1 MSKGRPSGC
10 PFSFAAV
17 RLFRYFPAHPAAR
30 GTLLN
35 FNVEEP
41 LSAPYDMLI
50 KGGTVIDPAQG
61 LHAVRDV
68 AIAGGRIAALDNE
81 IYEET
86 AQTVIDAAGYLVAPG
101 LIDLHVHV
109 WWGVSHYGVAPD
121 PTCLAR
127 GVTTVYDTGSA
138 GADTFPGFK
147 KYVIDAS
154 ATRIKA
160 FLHVSSQGLLSPGIG
175 ELTDLR
181 FANVDRAV
189 RMCEAHRD
197 DIVGVKIRMS
207 KGLVGENG
215 RECLKRVCEIRDATG
230 LPLMVHPNA
239 SPLPFDEMIAELR
252 PGDIV
257 THCFHQSD
265 TGILDESGVVR
276 LSARK
281 ASEDGILFDVGH
293 GQGSFVF
300 DVAEAAMSQGFP
312 PDTISSDLHAY
323 NLDGPVYDLV
333 TTVSK
338 FLFLGLSLDQAL
350 EKVTAAPARAMGVLG
365 EIGTLRAD
373 ANADLTILDLKAG
386 SFVFTDTRGR
396 TRPAEQKLEV
406 VSTVRAGRLYA
417 PSAFEN

>member
-1 MSKGRPSGC
+1 
-10 PFSFAAV
+10 
-17 RLFRYFPAHPAAR
+17 
-30 GTLLN
+30 
-35 FNVEEP
+35 
-41 LSAPYDMLI
+41 MLI

-68 AIAGGRIAALDNE
+68 AIAGGRIAALDNA

-86 AQTVIDAAGYLVAPG
+86 AQTVIDADGYLVTPG

-109 WWGVSHYGVAPD
+109 WWGVSHYGVEPD

-138 GADTFPGFK
+138 GADTFPGFR

-154 ATRIKA
+154 TTRIKA

-181 FANVDRAV
+181 FADVDRAV
-189 RMCEAHRD
+189 RMCDAHRD
-197 DIVGVKIRMS
+197 AIVGVKIRMS

-215 RECLKRVCEIRDATG
+215 RETLRRACEIRDATG
-230 LPLMVHPNA
+230 LPLMVHPNS
-239 SPLPFDEMIAELR
+239 SPLTFDEMIAELR

-257 THCFHQSD
+257 THCFHKSD
-265 TGILDESGVVR
+265 TGVLDDSGAVR
-276 LSARK
+276 TAARR
-281 ASEDGILFDVGH
+281 AAEDGILFDVGH
-293 GQGSFVF
+293 GQGSFAF
-300 DVAEAAMSQGFP
+300 DVAEAAMSQGFL
-312 PDTISSDLHAY
+312 PDTISSDLHVY

-338 FLFLGLSLDQAL
+338 FLFLGFTLDQAL
-350 EKVTAAPARAMGVLG
+350 ERVTAAPARVMGVLG
-365 EIGTLRAD
+365 EIGTLRVD

-386 SFVFTDTRGR
+386 SFEFADTRGGIR
-396 TRPAEQKLEV
+396 SANQKLET
-406 VSTVRAGRLYA
+406 VSTIREGRLYA
-417 PSAFEN
+417 PSAFDD

>member
-1 MSKGRPSGC
+1 
-10 PFSFAAV
+10 
-17 RLFRYFPAHPAAR
+17 
-30 GTLLN
+30 
-35 FNVEEP
+35 
-41 LSAPYDMLI
+41 MLI
-50 KGGTVIDPAQG
+50 KGGTVIDPAQD
-61 LHAVRDV
+61 LHAARDV
-68 AIAGGRIAALDNE
+68 AIAGGRVAALDHE

-86 AQTVIDAAGYLVAPG
+86 AQTVIDASGYLVTPG

-109 WWGVSHYGVAPD
+109 WWGVSHYGVEPD

-175 ELTDLR
+175 EMTDLR
-181 FANVDRAV
+181 FADVDRAV
-189 RMCEAHRD
+189 RTCETHKD

-215 RECLKRVCEIRDATG
+215 REGLKRACEVRDATG

-239 SPLPFDEMIAELR
+239 SPLSFDEMIDALR

-265 TGILDESGVVR
+265 TGILDDSGAVR
-276 LSARK
+276 SSARR
-281 ASEDGILFDVGH
+281 AAEIGVLFDVGH
-293 GQGSFVF
+293 GQGSFTF
-300 DVAEAAMSQGFP
+300 DVAEAAMSQDFT
-312 PDTISSDLHAY
+312 PDVISSDLHVY
-323 NLDGPVYDLV
+323 NVNGPVYDLV

-338 FLFLGLSLDQAL
+338 FLDLGLSLEQAL

-365 EIGTLRAD
+365 EIGALRPGAK
-373 ANADLTILDLKAG
+373 ADLAVLDLKAG
-386 SFVFTDTRGR
+386 DFVFADTRGR
-396 TRPAEQKLEV
+396 TRPAEHKLEA
-406 VSTVRAGRLYA
+406 VSTIRAGRLYA
-417 PSAFEN
+417 PSAFDD

>member
-1 MSKGRPSGC
+1 M
-10 PFSFAAV
+10 
-17 RLFRYFPAHPAAR
+17 
-30 GTLLN
+30 
-35 FNVEEP
+35 
-41 LSAPYDMLI
+41 SAPFDMLI

-61 LHAVRDV
+61 LHATRDV

-86 AQTVIDAAGYLVAPG
+86 AQTVIDAAGYLVTPG

-109 WWGVSHYGVAPD
+109 WWGVSHYGVEPD

-138 GADTFPGFK
+138 GADTFPGFR
-147 KYVIDAS
+147 KYVIHAS

-181 FANVDRAV
+181 FADVDRAV
-189 RMCEAHRD
+189 GMCEAHKD

-215 RECLKRVCEIRDATG
+215 RECLKRACEIRNATG

-239 SPLPFDEMIAELR
+239 SPLSFDEMIDELR

-257 THCFHQSD
+257 THCFHRSD
-265 TGILDESGVVR
+265 TGILDNSGAVR
-276 LSARK
+276 PSART
-281 ASEDGILFDVGH
+281 AAENGIMFDVGH
-293 GQGSFVF
+293 GQGSFSF
-300 DVAEAAMSQGFP
+300 DVAEAAMSQDFP
-312 PDTISSDLHAY
+312 PGAISSDLHVY
-323 NLDGPVYDLV
+323 NLNGPVFDLV

-338 FLFLGLSLDQAL
+338 FLVLGLTLEQAL
-350 EKVTAAPARAMGVLG
+350 DKVTAAPARQMGVLG
-365 EIGTLRAD
+365 EIGTLRPD
-373 ANADLTILDLKAG
+373 ACADLAILELKPG
-386 SFVFTDTRGR
+386 SFEFADTRGG
-396 TRPAEQKLEV
+396 TRSAEHKLEA
-406 VSTVRAGRLYA
+406 VSTIRAGRLYA
-417 PSAFEN
+417 PSAFED

>member
-1 MSKGRPSGC
+1 M
-10 PFSFAAV
+10 
-17 RLFRYFPAHPAAR
+17 
-30 GTLLN
+30 
-35 FNVEEP
+35 
-41 LSAPYDMLI
+41 SAPFDMLI

-61 LHAVRDV
+61 LHAARDV

-86 AQTVIDAAGYLVAPG
+86 AQTVIDAAGYLVTPG

-109 WWGVSHYGVAPD
+109 WWGVSHYGVEPD

-138 GADTFPGFK
+138 GADTFPGFR
-147 KYVIDAS
+147 KYVIHAS

-181 FANVDRAV
+181 FADVDRAV
-189 RMCEAHRD
+189 GMCEAHKD

-215 RECLKRVCEIRDATG
+215 RECLKRACEIRNATG

-239 SPLPFDEMIAELR
+239 SPLSFDEMIDELR

-257 THCFHQSD
+257 THCFHRSD
-265 TGILDESGVVR
+265 TGILDNSGAVR
-276 LSARK
+276 PSART
-281 ASEDGILFDVGH
+281 AAENGIMFDVGH
-293 GQGSFVF
+293 GQGSFSF
-300 DVAEAAMSQGFP
+300 DVAEAAMSQDFP
-312 PDTISSDLHAY
+312 PGAISSDLHVY
-323 NLDGPVYDLV
+323 NLNGPVFDLV

-338 FLFLGLSLDQAL
+338 FLVLGLTLEQAL
-350 EKVTAAPARAMGVLG
+350 DKVTAAPARQMGVLG
-365 EIGTLRAD
+365 EIGTLRPGAC
-373 ANADLTILDLKAG
+373 ADLAILELKPG
-386 SFVFTDTRGR
+386 SFEFADTRGG
-396 TRPAEQKLEV
+396 TRSAEHKLEA
-406 VSTVRAGRLYA
+406 VSTIRAGRLYA
-417 PSAFEN
+417 PSAFED

>member
-1 MSKGRPSGC
+1 
-10 PFSFAAV
+10 
-17 RLFRYFPAHPAAR
+17 
-30 GTLLN
+30 
-35 FNVEEP
+35 
-41 LSAPYDMLI
+41 MLI

-86 AQTVIDAAGYLVAPG
+86 AQTVIDADGYLVTPG

-109 WWGVSHYGVAPD
+109 WWGVSHYGVEAD

-138 GADTFPGFK
+138 GADTFPGFR

-154 ATRIKA
+154 TTRIKA

-181 FANVDRAV
+181 FADVDRAV
-189 RMCEAHRD
+189 RMCEAHKD
-197 DIVGVKIRMS
+197 AIVGVKIRMS
-207 KGLVGENG
+207 KSLVGENG
-215 RECLKRVCEIRDATG
+215 REALRRACEIRDATG
-230 LPLMVHPNA
+230 LPLMVHPNS
-239 SPLPFDEMIAELR
+239 SPLTFDEMIAELS

-257 THCFHQSD
+257 THCFHNSH
-265 TGILDESGVVR
+265 TGVLDDSGAVR
-276 LSARK
+276 PAARR
-281 ASEDGILFDVGH
+281 AAEDGILFDVGH
-293 GQGSFVF
+293 GQGSFAF
-300 DVAEAAMSQGFP
+300 DVAEAAMSQGFL
-312 PDTISSDLHAY
+312 PDTISSDLHVY

-338 FLFLGLSLDQAL
+338 FLFLGFTLDQAL
-350 EKVTAAPARAMGVLG
+350 ERVTAAPARVMGVLG
-365 EIGTLRAD
+365 EIGTLRVD

-386 SFVFTDTRGR
+386 SFEFADTRGG
-396 TRPAEQKLEV
+396 TRSANQKLET
-406 VSTVRAGRLYA
+406 VSTIREGRLYA
-417 PSAFEN
+417 PSAFDH

>member
-1 MSKGRPSGC
+1 
-10 PFSFAAV
+10 
-17 RLFRYFPAHPAAR
+17 
-30 GTLLN
+30 
-35 FNVEEP
+35 
-41 LSAPYDMLI
+41 MLI

-86 AQTVIDAAGYLVAPG
+86 AQTVIDADGYLVTPG

-109 WWGVSHYGVAPD
+109 WWGVSHYGVEAD

-138 GADTFPGFK
+138 GADTFPGFR

-154 ATRIKA
+154 TTRIKA

-181 FANVDRAV
+181 FADVDRAV
-189 RMCEAHRD
+189 RMCEAHKD
-197 DIVGVKIRMS
+197 AIVGVKIRMS
-207 KGLVGENG
+207 KSLVGENG
-215 RECLKRVCEIRDATG
+215 REALRRACEIRDATG
-230 LPLMVHPNA
+230 LPLMVHPNS
-239 SPLPFDEMIAELR
+239 SPLTFDEMIAELS

-257 THCFHQSD
+257 THCFHNSH
-265 TGILDESGVVR
+265 TGVLDDSGAVR
-276 LSARK
+276 PAARR
-281 ASEDGILFDVGH
+281 AAEDGILFDVGH
-293 GQGSFVF
+293 GQGSFAF
-300 DVAEAAMSQGFP
+300 DVAEAAMSQGFL
-312 PDTISSDLHAY
+312 PDTISSDLHVY

-338 FLFLGLSLDQAL
+338 FLFLGFTLDQAL
-350 EKVTAAPARAMGVLG
+350 ERVTAAPARAMGVLG
-365 EIGTLRAD
+365 EIGTLRVD

-386 SFVFTDTRGR
+386 SFEFADTRGG
-396 TRPAEQKLEV
+396 TRSANQKLET
-406 VSTVRAGRLYA
+406 VSTIREGRLYA
-417 PSAFEN
+417 PSAFDH